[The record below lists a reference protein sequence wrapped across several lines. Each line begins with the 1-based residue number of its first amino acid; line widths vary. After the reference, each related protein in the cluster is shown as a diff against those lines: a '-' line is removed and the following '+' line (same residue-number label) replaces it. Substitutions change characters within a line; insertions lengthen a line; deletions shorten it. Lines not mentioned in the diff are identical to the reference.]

1 MLFSGARPYSND
13 SKATV
18 VSNVIVS
25 LHYKEYYFLRSDIL
39 SILTLE
45 DKLLKKAFL
54 AIEGCFK

>member
-13 SKATV
+13 DSKAIV

-25 LHYKEYYFLRSDIL
+25 LNYKEYYFLRSDIS

-45 DKLLKKAFL
+45 DKLLRGFFGHRRL
-54 AIEGCFK
+54 S